1 MSKSPTRNA
10 DYFTAAVQHI
20 SQLFSEVAEEMEWL
34 WEGMLPTGTLAALVA
49 FMKVGKT
56 TLAFQ
61 LAVAVAR
68 GELFLGFPT
77 KQSGVLI
84 ISLEE
89 NKILLRDRLRKYG
102 ATDTDPIWVMYRP
115 DLWKDAKKPGFYD
128 ELRHFCISNG
138 IGLIIIDSLSR
149 FAMFKDENANAEVTR
164 FMNLPL
170 TLAHDTNTVVLFLH
184 HESKAGGESG
194 RGIRGAGSILG
205 AVDVALTMSRVV
217 GNSPNDRTF
226 EVLGRYQE
234 YAPGKLRLSYENGS
248 YISDGL
254 EEEQSLAA
262 KKDKVLGAL
271 NEVPRKV
278 EEIAESAVLG
288 SKPTRTALQALFTD
302 KKVGREGDGKKGDP
316 HKYYRLRDE
325 GTRPFTPSKVVRSET
340 SLDAVLNKPALA
352 EWSDEDLAEYLGDD
366 ETEN

>member
-1 MSKSPTRNA
+1 MSKSPTEIT
-10 DYFTAAVQHI
+10 DYSILNPQHI
-20 SQLFSEVAEEMEWL
+20 SQIFSEVTEEMEWL
-34 WEGMLPTGTLAALVA
+34 LEGLIPTGTLAGLVA

-128 ELRHFCISNG
+128 ELRHFCISND
-138 IGLIIIDSLSR
+138 IGLVIIDSLSR

-170 TLAHDTNTVVLFLH
+170 TLAHDTNTAVLFLH
-184 HESKAGGESG
+184 HECKAGGD
-194 RGIRGAGSILG
+194 AG
-205 AVDVALTMSRVV
+205 
-217 GNSPNDRTF
+217 
-226 EVLGRYQE
+226 
-234 YAPGKLRLSYENGS
+234 
-248 YISDGL
+248 
-254 EEEQSLAA
+254 
-262 KKDKVLGAL
+262 
-271 NEVPRKV
+271 
-278 EEIAESAVLG
+278 
-288 SKPTRTALQALFTD
+288 
-302 KKVGREGDGKKGDP
+302 
-316 HKYYRLRDE
+316 
-325 GTRPFTPSKVVRSET
+325 
-340 SLDAVLNKPALA
+340 
-352 EWSDEDLAEYLGDD
+352 
-366 ETEN
+366 